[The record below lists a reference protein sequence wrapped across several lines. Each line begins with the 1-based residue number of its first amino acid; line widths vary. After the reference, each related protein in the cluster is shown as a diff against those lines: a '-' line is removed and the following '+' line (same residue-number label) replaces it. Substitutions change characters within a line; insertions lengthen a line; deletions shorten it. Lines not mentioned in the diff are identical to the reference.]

1 MPHLVLEYTANLLPE
16 FDPLQALH
24 RMNTVLLASGEFV
37 PDHIKSRA
45 IRLDDYLVG
54 DSEPGSYMHVRL
66 HLLAGRRPDAK
77 AAITEGLVA
86 ALRSCIR
93 GGSCFPVQITAE
105 ALDMDRSAY
114 SKSIVHDD
122 DCHA

>member
-16 FDPLQALH
+16 FEPSQALH

-45 IRLDDYLVG
+45 VRLDDFLLG
-54 DSEPGSYMHVRL
+54 DDAPGGFLHARL
-66 HLLAGRRPDAK
+66 HLLAGREPRIK
-77 AAITEGLVA
+77 NAITEGLVA
-86 ALRSCIR
+86 ALRSCI
-93 GGSCFPVQITAE
+93 GNGPVLPVHITAE

-114 SKSIVHDD
+114 SKAIVGN
-122 DCHA
+122 

>member
-1 MPHLVLEYTANLLPE
+1 MPHLVLEYTANLLPDFE
-16 FDPLQALH
+16 PMQALH

-45 IRLDDYLVG
+45 IRLDEYLVG
-54 DSEPGSYMHVRL
+54 DDEPGSYMHARL
-66 HLLAGRRPDAK
+66 HLLAGRDPSVK

-86 ALRSCIR
+86 ALRSCVN
-93 GGSCFPVQITAE
+93 GPAGMPVQITAE
-105 ALDMDRSAY
+105 ALDMDRAAY

-122 DCHA
+122 RNA